1 MGICGWLA
9 VALVALAT
17 AEAPFPDY
25 DCRHLDGH
33 GRLLDWAAW
42 RTELQTAQSW
52 LAASQGVLAKLSQ
65 HRDRA
70 MEECPLGLL
79 MADVLRMLVCF
90 DRGEDC
96 ANTFEP
102 LVRHGLAK
110 FGLRVLMGTNWPIY
124 QALHSDVWERQT
136 HREDPHL
143 SCVESQILDWPRFKR
158 IFEKDDWYQ
167 PAVDVA
173 YGPQLEEFWRE
184 AALECPLGFAMANL
198 IKAMLCSHTESICFR
213 AHEQMLGAVLE
224 EVRLPDVAQ
233 SGWPILR
240 LLGHVARVVRRHGF
254 HLDFLPEEL
263 LGGTPAASQSMQD
276 LLDCLPKL
284 TLAAER
290 TAARWNGLRLV
301 YATMAYGTRFSLYL
315 SRFLSRAVALS
326 LDVVAFCLDA
336 AAYEACRMVD
346 GHCVWGTP
354 SILNKFT
361 LPLVLLHQNFDVFWL
376 DLDVFLFQSPTR
388 AVAHHFRHQPT
399 AELLVSGSFAV
410 DCICSGVVL
419 FRSTSKVKEWLKK
432 LLIWMYSHP
441 YEHDQK
447 LFSAFLRFGERVAF
461 DQELSVTA
469 EETPTWRFLDPET
482 QFVSARHVDAAGWTG
497 DPDQI
502 VAFHML
508 HGDSDQAFASRQ
520 FAQRNRLG
528 VGYLP
533 LLDLFFNQTE
543 LPELYK
549 TPVLPHRLSPELK
562 EALYRSWLPHPRPKV
577 PQRCNETV
585 PMQY

>member
-1 MGICGWLA
+1 MVKFLGFATAPGASPARRHPAAPFSPFSRCGGLSKGA
-9 VALVALAT
+9 SDTGSAAFNKGGRCIKRHREGLGKNSVVVPQTSEVSTAALAT
-17 AEAPFPDY
+17 ANEAPFPDY
-25 DCRHLDGH
+25 DCRHLDHSGPN

-42 RTELQTAQSW
+42 RTDLQTAQSW
-52 LAASQGVLAKLSQ
+52 LATSHGVLAKLSPE

-70 MEECPLGLL
+70 MEEKTVPIPLNPLFGHS
-79 MADVLRMLVCF
+79 MESRPDV
-90 DRGEDC
+90 RGEKDH
-96 ANTFEP
+96 
-102 LVRHGLAK
+102 LVGSVR
-110 FGLRVLMGTNWPIY
+110 IY

-136 HREDPHL
+136 HHEDPHL
-143 SCVESQILDWPRFKR
+143 SCFFESQILDWPRFKR

-198 IKAMLCSHTESICFR
+198 IKESICFR

-240 LLGHVARVVRRHGF
+240 LLGHVARV
-254 HLDFLPEEL
+254 
-263 LGGTPAASQSMQD
+263 
-276 LLDCLPKL
+276 DCLPKL

-290 TAARWNGLRLV
+290 SAARWNGLRLV

-336 AAYEACRMVD
+336 AAYEACRVVD
-346 GHCVWGTP
+346 GHCVYFAIGATAPESWP
-354 SILNKFT
+354 MR
-361 LPLVLLHQNFDVFWL
+361 NFDVFWL
-376 DLDVFLFQSPTR
+376 DLDVFLFQSPTV
-388 AVAHHFRHQPT
+388 AVAQHLRSQPT

-419 FRSTSKVKEWLKK
+419 FRSTPKVKEWLKK

-461 DQELSVTA
+461 DQELPVTKD
-469 EETPTWRFLDPET
+469 EMPTWHFLDPET

-508 HGDSDQAFASRQ
+508 
-520 FAQRNRLG
+520 QRG
-528 VGYLP
+528 EFSEKPG
-533 LLDLFFNQTE
+533 
-543 LPELYK
+543 
-549 TPVLPHRLSPELK
+549 
-562 EALYRSWLPHPRPKV
+562 
-577 PQRCNETV
+577 
-585 PMQY
+585 